1 MQKVIVIGCP
11 GSGKSTFSKALH
23 DATRLPLYHLDMMKW
38 NADGTTVPKSTF
50 MERLDQA
57 LKQESWIIDG
67 NYASTMELRMQFCDT
82 VFFLDYPTDICIAG
96 IKSRKGKER
105 TDIPCATLEDEDHE
119 FVEFIR
125 NYNSVS
131 RPAVMKLLHK
141 YSYKRIIIFKNRSD
155 ANEFLSGITSQFAE
169 LENRKLEVR

>member
-23 DATRLPLYHLDMMKW
+23 NATGLPLYHLDMMKW
-38 NADGTTVPKSTF
+38 NADGTNVSKRVF
-50 MERLDQA
+50 MERLHQA
-57 LKQESWIIDG
+57 LKKKSWIIDG
-67 NYASTMELRMQFCDT
+67 NYGSTMELRMQFCDT

-105 TDIPCATLEDEDHE
+105 TDIPCTTLEDEDYE
-119 FVEFIR
+119 FVEFIK

-131 RPAVMKLLHK
+131 RPAVMELLHK
-141 YSYKRIIIFKNRSD
+141 YSHKHIIIFENRDD
-155 ANEFLSGITSQFAE
+155 ANEFLSQI
-169 LENRKLEVR
+169 V